1 LLVVENMLNFH
12 IITLFPEAVASYLDS
27 SILGRAQKEK
37 KIKISYYNPRD
48 FAGTVGQSVKGQLDY
63 KKTDGRPYGGG
74 PGMVMLAEPV
84 LKAVAK
90 AKSKIK
96 SQKSKIF
103 IFSPAGE
110 LFDNKLADKLT
121 GFKKGKWFDKLT
133 TRHIVLVCGRYEGL
147 DARVKK
153 ILKATDLSVGPYVL
167 TGGEVPAMIV
177 VDAITRRLPGVLGKD
192 ESIEERRISSAEVYT
207 RPEVLTFD
215 HKKYRVPKVLLSG
228 HHAEIDQWRLKKGE
242 G

>member
-1 LLVVENMLNFH
+1 MLNFH
-12 IITLFPEAVASYLDS
+12 IITLFPETIEAYLNA

-48 FAGTVGQSVKGQLDY
+48 YAGTIGKQVDGRLDY

-84 LKAVAK
+84 LKAVSKALAK
-90 AKSKIK
+90 TKTSKTK
-96 SQKSKIF
+96 PKIY
-103 IFSPAGE
+103 IFSPAGQI
-110 LFDNKLADKLT
+110 FDNILADKLA
-121 GFKKGKWFDKLT
+121 GFRKGEWSDKLMT
-133 TRHIVLVCGRYEGL
+133 KHIVLICGRYEGL

-153 ILKATDLSVGPYVL
+153 ILKADDLSVGPYIL

-192 ESIEERRISSAEVYT
+192 ESIEERRISISEIYT
-207 RPEVLTFD
+207 RPEVLTFNK
-215 HKKYRVPKVLLSG
+215 KKYRVPKVLLSG
-228 HHAEIDQWRLKKGE
+228 HHAEIDKWKLKKNSL
-242 G
+242 

>member
-1 LLVVENMLNFH
+1 MLNFH
-12 IITLFPEAVASYLDS
+12 IITLFPETLEAYLNA

-48 FAGTVGQSVKGQLDY
+48 FAGTVGKSVKGQLDY

-90 AKSKIK
+90 TKSKIK

-103 IFSPAGE
+103 IFSPVGK
-110 LFDNKLADKLT
+110 LFDNKLAEKLA
-121 GFKKGKWFDKLT
+121 GFKNGKLFDKLV

-153 ILKATDLSVGPYVL
+153 ILKATEISVGPYIL

-192 ESIEERRISSAEVYT
+192 ESIEDRRISSSETYT
-207 RPEVLTFD
+207 RPEVLTFAGPPSWQVK
-215 HKKYRVPKVLLSG
+215 KKYRVPKVLLSG
-228 HHAEIDQWRLKKGE
+228 HHAEIDKWKMKKS
-242 G
+242 

>member
-1 LLVVENMLNFH
+1 MLNFH
-12 IITLFPEAVASYLDS
+12 VITLFPEAVAGYLDS

-48 FAGTVGQSVKGQLDY
+48 FASTVGKQIKGKLDY

-84 LKAVAK
+84 LKAVGAIK
-90 AKSKIK
+90 KKIK
-96 SQKSKIF
+96 TASVKYF
-103 IFSPAGE
+103 IFSPAGK
-110 LFDNKLADKLT
+110 LFDNKMADKLA
-121 GFKKGKWFDKLT
+121 GFKNGKWFDQLT

-147 DARVKK
+147 DERVKK
-153 ILKATDLSVGPYVL
+153 ILKATELSVGPYVL

-192 ESIEERRISSAEVYT
+192 ESIEERRIASSEVYT
-207 RPEVLTFD
+207 RPEVLTFNN
-215 HKKYRVPKVLLSG
+215 KKYRVPKVLLSG
-228 HHAEIDQWRLKKGE
+228 HHAEIDKWRSKGKK
-242 G
+242 

>member
-1 LLVVENMLNFH
+1 MLNFH
-12 IITLFPEAVASYLDS
+12 IITLFPETLEAYLNA

-48 FAGTVGQSVKGQLDY
+48 YAGMIGKQIEGKLDY

-90 AKSKIK
+90 AKSKILRQSSGQAK
-96 SQKSKIF
+96 NNTKIF
-103 IFSPAGE
+103 IFSPAGK
-110 LFDNKLADKLT
+110 LFDNKIAEKLSVDKKTKHL
-121 GFKKGKWFDKLT
+121 
-133 TRHIVLVCGRYEGL
+133 VLICGRYEGL

-153 ILKATDLSVGPYVL
+153 ILKATELSVGPYVL
-167 TGGEVPAMIV
+167 TGGEVPALIV

-192 ESIEERRISSAEVYT
+192 ESIEERRVSSSEVYT
-207 RPEVLTFD
+207 RPEVLTFAS
-215 HKKYRVPKVLLSG
+215 KKYRVPKVLLSG
-228 HHAEIDQWRLKKGE
+228 HHAEIDKWRLKFKK
-242 G
+242 

>member
-1 LLVVENMLNFH
+1 MLNFH
-12 IITLFPEAVASYLDS
+12 IITLFPEETSAYLNA

-48 FAGTVGQSVKGQLDY
+48 YAGTIGKQVEGRLDY

-84 LKAVAK
+84 LKAVSK
-90 AKSKIK
+90 ALAKIK
-96 SQKSKIF
+96 KTPDVKVGTPSASRVGAKIY
-103 IFSPAGE
+103 IFSPAGKM
-110 LFDNKLADKLT
+110 FDNNLADKISRD
-121 GFKKGKWFDKLT
+121 KKIQ
-133 TRHIVLVCGRYEGL
+133 HIILICGRYEGL

-153 ILKATDLSVGPYVL
+153 ILKATEISVGPYVL

-192 ESIEERRISSAEVYT
+192 ESIEERRVASSEVYT
-207 RPEVLTFD
+207 RPEVLTFNK
-215 HKKYRVPKVLLSG
+215 KKYRVPKVLLSG
-228 HHAEIDQWRLKKGE
+228 NHAEIEKWKLKGK
-242 G
+242 